1 MFSGCYRLVGGAGT
15 QYDVSH
21 TDHTYA
27 RIDGGTANPGYFTAK
42 AGGSGEKRE
51 GDLSGDG
58 EVDDADTE
66 VLVSVVMGGDK
77 DKLADADLNHDGKV
91 DAADI
96 VTLVNMIRS
105 QK

>member
-1 MFSGCYRLVGGAGT
+1 
-15 QYDVSH
+15 
-21 TDHTYA
+21 
-27 RIDGGTANPGYFTAK
+27 
-42 AGGSGEKRE
+42 
-51 GDLSGDG
+51 
-58 EVDDADTE
+58 VDDADTE